1 MISRISIAT
10 ASLAFSM
17 ALLAMPAIAKEKAA
31 GTPISIAD
39 ATGAFHVPDGYRT
52 SYDYIGTWSVAA
64 PKGKDGAAEMHVVY
78 ASPKAVDGYRKNGKF
93 SDGDVLVKEVYE
105 AETAPMTT
113 GIVSH
118 TEKLKGWF
126 VMIKDEKN
134 SHPGNKLWGD
144 GWAWSWFDATDP
156 KKTTS
161 TDYHTDCQGCHVPA
175 KGTDWIYVQGYPVL
189 KK

>member
-1 MISRISIAT
+1 MIWKFSVAT
-10 ASLAFSM
+10 ASLVLSIA
-17 ALLAMPAIAKEKAA
+17 AVVAPANAKEKAIA
-31 GTPISIAD
+31 ASASIAD
-39 ATGAFHVPDGYRT
+39 ASGAFHVPDGYRS
-52 SYDYIGTWSVAA
+52 SYDYLGSWSIAA
-64 PKGKDGAAEMHVVY
+64 PQGKQGAAQMHAVY
-78 ASPKAVDGYRKNGKF
+78 ASPRAVDGYKKNGKF

-105 AETAPMTT
+105 TETVPMTT

-118 TEKLKGWF
+118 AEKLMGWF

-134 SHPGNKLWGD
+134 SHPGNKLWGA
-144 GWAWSWFDATDP
+144 GWAWAWFDAGDS

>member
-1 MISRISIAT
+1 MVSKPCITTI
-10 ASLAFSM
+10 SLAFVIAILSM
-17 ALLAMPAIAKEKAA
+17 PVIARDKAA
-31 GTPISIAD
+31 NTPLSIAD
-39 ATGAFHVPDGYRT
+39 ATGAMHVPDGYRT
-52 SYDYIGTWSVAA
+52 SYDYLGTWSIAA
-64 PKGKDGAAEMHVVY
+64 PKGKEGAAEMHVVY
-78 ASPKAVDGYRKNGKF
+78 ASPKAVDGYKKNGKF

-105 AETAPMTT
+105 TETVPMTT

-126 VMIKDEKN
+126 VMVKDAKN

-144 GWAWSWFDATDP
+144 GWGWSWFEAGDS

-161 TDYHTDCQGCHVPA
+161 TDYHSDCQGCHVPA